1 MKKLLTILLTTAVIS
16 SCAVSKTDG
25 VIKPGEQKGGFLGL
39 MKQDD
44 LKVESAGAF
53 KEAEDVIV
61 ASFKVGFIEK
71 KSDKAQAR
79 GGLLGGGGFGGRS
92 TAKMDLTGVNDS
104 IRQEIAEQAYK
115 DFISQLKAKGFKVSP
130 ASELLKNKDFAE
142 TKTYDTPYLDDQ
154 DGLLSS
160 GAVTKYFQP
169 KELGKIRFFLGDN
182 VNMTG
187 GFGFGNPTIVASNI
201 AEKTNKKILSV
212 TYIVDFS
219 NAEGDSG
226 VTYSTLQVG
235 QGITVT
241 PGSKLNFI
249 GGEGSAFSSANG
261 NITIGQPVYS
271 TKEFGE
277 VISTS
282 SDAYKTAE
290 TALNLASALM
300 GGGTNQTRSF
310 TIKAN
315 PAKYKA
321 VSLEVLKDANSG
333 ITGKMASLR

>member
-1 MKKLLTILLTTAVIS
+1 MKKLLTILFASAVIT
-16 SCAVSKTDG
+16 SCSVGKSDG
-25 VIKPGEQKGGFLGL
+25 VIKPGERTGGIFGL
-39 MKQDD
+39 MKEDD
-44 LKVESAGAF
+44 LKVESKGAF
-53 KEAEDVIV
+53 EGTEEVVV
-61 ASFKVGFIEK
+61 ASFKVGFVEK
-71 KSDKAQAR
+71 KTDSSQAR
-79 GGLLGGGGFGGRS
+79 GGLMGGGFGGKS
-92 TAKMDLTGVNDS
+92 SAKMDLTGVNDS

-115 DFISQLKAKGFKVSP
+115 DFVAQLKAKGFKVSP
-130 ASELLKNKDFAE
+130 SSEILKDKDFSE
-142 TKTYDTPYLDDQ
+142 TKTYDTPYVDNQ
-154 DGLLSS
+154 GGLISTTN
-160 GAVTKYFQP
+160 VTKYFQP

-182 VNMTG
+182 INITG

-201 AEKTNKKILSV
+201 AEKTKKKILSV

-226 VTYSTLQVG
+226 VSYSTLQVG

-241 PGSKLNFI
+241 PGSKLNLI
-249 GGEGSAFSSANG
+249 GGNGSPFSPANG
-261 NITIGQPVYS
+261 NITVGQPVYS

-282 SDAYKTAE
+282 SDAYKATE

-310 TIKAN
+310 TVKAN
-315 PAKYKA
+315 PSKYKA

-333 ITGKMASLR
+333 IVGKMASIK